1 MILFLINRIFMIIL
15 GNFLKYIKMGIQWVF
30 GQVRKQEIYIKK
42 MTKIFYPTILTQNN
56 PF

>member
-42 MTKIFYPTILTQNN
+42 LTKIFYPTILTQNN